1 MYRRNRKNTRRDR
14 KTNRKNTRRDRK
26 NYRKQSGGVAPVEY
40 VMGQDMSA
48 QSLAQGKQFLAIHA
62 NQHGGASVG
71 YEGGP
76 FPGSVQ
82 EQSLLP
88 SELHASARV
97 APLDAAIREIQG
109 MKDQAGGRRNR
120 KTRKASRKTSRK
132 ANRKTNRKANRKT
145 NRKTNRKNRKQNG
158 GSYKL
163 DSASPYDAPSML
175 LPSGLESKALGGMNA
190 EWALAKNPASFAPGL

>member
-1 MYRRNRKNTRRDR
+1 MMYRRNRKNTRRDR
-14 KTNRKNTRRDRK
+14 KNSRKNTRRDRK

-62 NQHGGASVG
+62 NQHGGAHG

-120 KTRKASRKTSRK
+120 KTRKANRKSRK

>member
-1 MYRRNRKNTRRDR
+1 MYRRNRKNTRR
-14 KTNRKNTRRDRK
+14 NRKASRK

-62 NQHGGASVG
+62 NQHGGAHG

-120 KTRKASRKTSRK
+120 KSRK
-132 ANRKTNRKANRKT
+132 NRKTNRKANRKT
-145 NRKTNRKNRKQNG
+145 NRKNRKSRKNRKQCG

>member
-1 MYRRNRKNTRRDR
+1 MMYRRNRKNTRR
-14 KTNRKNTRRDRK
+14 NRK

-48 QSLAQGKQFLAIHA
+48 QSLAQGKQFLSIHA
-62 NQHGGASVG
+62 NQHGGAHG

-76 FPGSVQ
+76 FPGSVE
-82 EQSLLP
+82 EQNLLP
-88 SELHASARV
+88 SALHASARI
-97 APLDAAIREIQG
+97 APLDAAIREIQS

-120 KTRKASRKTSRK
+120 KSRK
-132 ANRKTNRKANRKT
+132 ANRKNRKT
-145 NRKTNRKNRKQNG
+145 SKKNRKNRKQCG